1 MSALATYTTGVGVL
15 IALAAGW
22 LGVQRLWL
30 QVSSQAG
37 ETGAGRDALA
47 DRFSCGGDG
56 ECGACETPCERS
68 RQRAARSAGGGNG
81 A

>member
-1 MSALATYTTGVGVL
+1 MTALATYTLGVGLL
-15 IALAAGW
+15 IAIAAGW

-30 QVSSQAG
+30 RVSG

-47 DRFSCGGDG
+47 GRFSCDGDG
-56 ECGACETPCERS
+56 GCGACDEPCERS
-68 RQRAARSAGGGNG
+68 RQRAGRSSRGGTE